1 MDVEL
6 HDINLSSTGRFWGL
20 PETERQEAF
29 ARLRA
34 EEPIRF
40 FHERAY
46 YVDGQEVYPA
56 GPGYWAITRHAD
68 VTEASRRADL
78 FCSGR
83 GASIADFPAEFN
95 EYFGS
100 MLHMDDPRHARL
112 RGLVSR
118 GFTPRT
124 LAQVEAQVDRVTA
137 EIVED
142 LAERGEC
149 DFVTEVAARL
159 PLRIICEMMGVPES
173 LHAEVL
179 DHSNVILSSGDP
191 EYVPKGAN
199 LLEAILVAGGALAA
213 IMAELV
219 AARLAEPGDDI
230 TSALVH
236 AEVDGERLSHAEL
249 ASFFILLCTAGN
261 ETTRNAISHGLWA
274 LTDNPEQR
282 GIWLEDFETVTR
294 TAVEEIVRWATP
306 VLHFRRTV
314 TTDGVMLGDHEF
326 SAGDKVVLWYYSA
339 NRDEDVFEDPHRF
352 DVRRNPNNHIGF
364 GGPGPHFCLGTHL
377 ARREISV
384 MFRQLLGRFP
394 QIRATAEPERL
405 RSNFINGI
413 KHLPC
418 SVT

>member
-1 MDVEL
+1 MDLDEI
-6 HDINLSSTGRFWGL
+6 DLSSTGRFWGL
-20 PETERQEAF
+20 PEAERQQAF
-29 ARLRA
+29 AQLRA

-40 FHERAY
+40 FTERAY
-46 YVDGQEVYPA
+46 FLDGKEVFPA
-56 GPGYWAITRHAD
+56 GPGYWALTRHAD
-68 VTEASRRADL
+68 VVEASRRADL

-83 GASIADFPAEFN
+83 GASIADLPIEFN

-124 LAQVEAQVDRVTA
+124 LARVEHQVEQVA
-137 EIVED
+137 GQIVDD
-142 LAERGEC
+142 LAGRGEC

-159 PLRIICEMMGVPES
+159 PVQIICDMMGVPKS

-179 DHSNVILSSGDP
+179 DNTNIILGANDP
-191 EYVPKGAN
+191 EYVPPGAN
-199 LLEAILVAGGALAA
+199 LLEAILTAGGTLAA
-213 IMAELV
+213 MMTELA
-219 AARLAEPGDDI
+219 AARQADPTDDI

-236 AEVDGERLSHAEL
+236 AEVDGERLGEAEL

-274 LTDNPEQR
+274 LTDHPEQR
-282 GIWLEDFETVTR
+282 RIWLEDLDAVTP

-306 VLHFRRTV
+306 VIQFRRTV
-314 TTDGVMLGDHEF
+314 TADGTTLGDHVF

-339 NRDEDVFEDPHRF
+339 NRDEDVFDDPQRF
-352 DVRRNPNNHIGF
+352 DVRRSPNNHIGF
-364 GGPGPHFCLGTHL
+364 GGPGPHFCMGAHL
-377 ARREISV
+377 ARREIGV
-384 MFRQLLGRFP
+384 MFRELLKHFP

-418 SVT
+418 TLA

>member
-1 MDVEL
+1 MDLDEI
-6 HDINLSSTGRFWGL
+6 DLSSTGRFWGL
-20 PETERQEAF
+20 PEAERQQAF
-29 ARLRA
+29 AQLRA

-40 FHERAY
+40 FTERAY
-46 YVDGQEVYPA
+46 FLDGKEVFPA
-56 GPGYWAITRHAD
+56 GPGYWALTRHAD
-68 VTEASRRADL
+68 VVEASRRADL

-83 GASIADFPAEFN
+83 GASIADLPIEFN
-95 EYFGS
+95 EFFGS

-124 LAQVEAQVDRVTA
+124 LARVENQVEQVAGQIAD
-137 EIVED
+137 D
-142 LAERGEC
+142 LAGGGEC

-159 PLRIICEMMGVPES
+159 PVQIICDMMGVPKS

-179 DHSNVILSSGDP
+179 DNTNIILGPNDP
-191 EYVPKGAN
+191 EYVPPGAN
-199 LLEAILVAGGALAA
+199 LLEAILTAGGTLAA
-213 IMAELV
+213 MMTELA
-219 AARLAEPGDDI
+219 AARRADPTDDI

-236 AEVDGERLSHAEL
+236 AEVDGERLGEAEL

-274 LTDNPEQR
+274 LTDHPEQR
-282 GIWLEDFETVTR
+282 RIWLEDLAGVTP

-306 VLHFRRTV
+306 VIQFRRTV
-314 TTDGVMLGDHEF
+314 TADGTTLGDHVF

-339 NRDEDVFEDPHRF
+339 NRDEDVFDDPHHF

-364 GGPGPHFCLGTHL
+364 GGPGPHFCMGAHL
-377 ARREISV
+377 ARREIGV
-384 MFRQLLGRFP
+384 MFRELLKSFP

-418 SVT
+418 TLA

>member
-1 MDVEL
+1 MDLDEI
-6 HDINLSSTGRFWGL
+6 DLSSTGRFWGL
-20 PETERQEAF
+20 PEAERQQAF
-29 ARLRA
+29 AQLRA

-40 FHERAY
+40 FTERAY
-46 YVDGQEVYPA
+46 FLDGKEVFPA
-56 GPGYWAITRHAD
+56 GPGYWALTRHAD
-68 VTEASRRADL
+68 VVEASRRADL

-83 GASIADFPAEFN
+83 GASIADLPIEFN

-124 LAQVEAQVDRVTA
+124 LARVEHQVEQVA
-137 EIVED
+137 GQIVND
-142 LAERGEC
+142 LAGEGEC

-159 PLRIICEMMGVPES
+159 PVQIICDMMGVPES

-179 DHSNVILSSGDP
+179 DNTNIILGANDP
-191 EYVPKGAN
+191 EYVPPGAN
-199 LLEAILVAGGALAA
+199 LLEAILTAGGTLAA
-213 IMAELV
+213 MMTEL
-219 AARLAEPGDDI
+219 ATARQADPTDDI

-236 AEVDGERLSHAEL
+236 AEVDGERLGEAEL

-274 LTDNPEQR
+274 LTEFPEQR
-282 GIWLEDFETVTR
+282 RMWLEDFDAVTP
-294 TAVEEIVRWATP
+294 TAVEEMVRWATP
-306 VLHFRRTV
+306 VIQFRRTV
-314 TTDGVMLGDHEF
+314 TADGTTLGDHVF

-339 NRDEDVFEDPHRF
+339 NRDEDVFDDPQRF
-352 DVRRNPNNHIGF
+352 DVRRSPNNHIGF
-364 GGPGPHFCLGTHL
+364 GGPGPHFCMGAHL
-377 ARREISV
+377 ARREIGV
-384 MFRQLLGRFP
+384 MFRELLKSFP

-418 SVT
+418 TLA

>member
-1 MDVEL
+1 MEL
-6 HDINLSSTGRFWGL
+6 HDIDLSSTGRFWGL
-20 PETERQEAF
+20 PEAERQEAF

-40 FHERAY
+40 FTERAY
-46 YVDGQEVYPA
+46 YVDGEEVFPA
-56 GPGYWAITRHAD
+56 GPGYWSITRHAD
-68 VTEASRRADL
+68 VIEASRRADL

-112 RGLVSR
+112 RGLISR

-124 LAQVEAQVDRVTA
+124 LAQVEAQVDRVAA
-137 EIVED
+137 EIVDD

-149 DFVTEVAARL
+149 DFVTDVAARL
-159 PLRIICEMMGVPES
+159 PLRIICEMMGVPKS

-191 EYVPKGAN
+191 EYVPKGTN

-213 IMAELV
+213 IMTDL
-219 AARLAEPGDDI
+219 AASRLAEPAEDI

-236 AEVDGERLSHAEL
+236 AEVDGERLSEAEL

-274 LTDNPEQR
+274 LTEHPEQQR
-282 GIWLEDFETVTR
+282 VWVDDLDGVTR

-306 VLHFRRTV
+306 VLQFRRTV
-314 TTDGVMLGDHEF
+314 TTDGVTLGDHVF

-339 NRDEDVFEDPHRF
+339 NRDEDVFEDPQRF
-352 DVRRNPNNHIGF
+352 DLRRSPNNHIGF
-364 GGPGPHFCLGTHL
+364 GGPGPHFCLGAHL

-394 QIRATAEPERL
+394 NIRSTAQPERL

-418 SVT
+418 SIT

>member
-1 MDVEL
+1 MEL
-6 HDINLSSTGRFWGL
+6 DQIDLSSTGRFWGL
-20 PETERQEAF
+20 PEAERQEAF
-29 ARLRA
+29 AQLRA

-40 FHERAY
+40 FTERAY
-46 YVDGQEVYPA
+46 FLDGKEVFPA
-56 GPGYWAITRHAD
+56 GPGYWALTRHAD
-68 VTEASRRADL
+68 VVEASRRADL

-83 GASIADFPAEFN
+83 GASIADLPIEFN

-124 LAQVEAQVDRVTA
+124 LARVEDQVELVAA
-137 EIVED
+137 EIVDD
-142 LAERGEC
+142 LATTGEC

-159 PLRIICEMMGVPES
+159 PAQIICDMMGVPES

-179 DHSNVILSSGDP
+179 DNTNIILGPNDP
-191 EYVPKGAN
+191 EYVPPGAN
-199 LLEAILVAGGALAA
+199 LLEAILTAGGTLAA
-213 IMAELV
+213 MMTDLA
-219 AARLAEPGDDI
+219 AARLAEPTDDI

-236 AEVDGERLSHAEL
+236 AEVDGERLGEAEL

-274 LTDNPEQR
+274 LTEYPEQR
-282 GIWLEDFETVTR
+282 RIWLDDFDAVTP

-306 VLHFRRTV
+306 VIQFRRTV
-314 TTDGVMLGDHEF
+314 TADGTTLGDHVF
-326 SAGDKVVLWYYSA
+326 SEGDKVVLWYYSA
-339 NRDEDVFEDPHRF
+339 NRDEDVFDDPQRF
-352 DVRRNPNNHIGF
+352 DLRRSPNNHIGF
-364 GGPGPHFCLGTHL
+364 GGPGPHFCMGAHL
-377 ARREISV
+377 ARREIGV
-384 MFRQLLGRFP
+384 VFRELLKRFP

-418 SVT
+418 ALS

>member
-1 MDVEL
+1 MEL
-6 HDINLSSTGRFWGL
+6 DQIDLSSTGRFWGL
-20 PETERQEAF
+20 PEAERQEAF
-29 ARLRA
+29 AQLRA

-40 FHERAY
+40 FTERAY
-46 YVDGQEVYPA
+46 FLDGKEVFPA
-56 GPGYWAITRHAD
+56 GPGYWALTRHAD
-68 VTEASRRADL
+68 IVEASRRADL

-83 GASIADFPAEFN
+83 GASIADLPIEFN

-124 LAQVEAQVDRVTA
+124 LARVENQVELVAA
-137 EIVED
+137 EIVDD
-142 LAERGEC
+142 LATTGEC

-159 PLRIICEMMGVPES
+159 PAQIICDMMGVPES

-179 DHSNVILSSGDP
+179 DNTNIILGPNDP
-191 EYVPKGAN
+191 EYVPPGAN
-199 LLEAILVAGGALAA
+199 LLEAILTAGGTLAA
-213 IMAELV
+213 MMTDLA
-219 AARLAEPGDDI
+219 AARLAEPTDDI

-236 AEVDGERLSHAEL
+236 AEVDGERLGEAEL

-274 LTDNPEQR
+274 LTEYPEQR
-282 GIWLEDFETVTR
+282 RIWLDDFDAVTP

-306 VLHFRRTV
+306 VIQFRRTV
-314 TTDGVMLGDHEF
+314 TADGTTLGDHVF
-326 SAGDKVVLWYYSA
+326 SEGDKVVLWYYSA
-339 NRDEDVFEDPHRF
+339 NRDEDVFDDPQRF
-352 DVRRNPNNHIGF
+352 DLRRSPNNHIGF
-364 GGPGPHFCLGTHL
+364 GGPGPHFCMGAHL
-377 ARREISV
+377 ARREIGV
-384 MFRQLLGRFP
+384 MFRELLKRFP

-418 SVT
+418 TLA

>member
-1 MDVEL
+1 MDLDEI
-6 HDINLSSTGRFWGL
+6 DLSSTGRFWGL
-20 PETERQEAF
+20 PEAERQQAF
-29 ARLRA
+29 AQLRA

-40 FHERAY
+40 FTERAY
-46 YVDGQEVYPA
+46 FLDGKEVFPA
-56 GPGYWAITRHAD
+56 GPGYWALTRHAD
-68 VTEASRRADL
+68 VVEASRRADL

-83 GASIADFPAEFN
+83 GASIADLPIEFN
-95 EYFGS
+95 EFFGS

-124 LAQVEAQVDRVTA
+124 LARVENQVEQVA
-137 EIVED
+137 GQIVDD
-142 LAERGEC
+142 LAGGGEC

-159 PLRIICEMMGVPES
+159 PVQIICDMMGVPES

-179 DHSNVILSSGDP
+179 DNTNIILGPNDP
-191 EYVPKGAN
+191 EYVPPGAN
-199 LLEAILVAGGALAA
+199 LLEAILTAGGTLAA
-213 IMAELV
+213 MMTELA
-219 AARLAEPGDDI
+219 AARRADPTDDI

-236 AEVDGERLSHAEL
+236 AEVDGERLGEAEL

-274 LTDNPEQR
+274 LTDHPEQR
-282 GIWLEDFETVTR
+282 RIWLEDLPGVTP

-306 VLHFRRTV
+306 VIQFRRTV
-314 TTDGVMLGDHEF
+314 IADGTTLGDHVF

-339 NRDEDVFEDPHRF
+339 NRDEDVFDDPQRF
-352 DVRRNPNNHIGF
+352 DVRRSPNNHIGF
-364 GGPGPHFCLGTHL
+364 GGPGPHFCMGAHL
-377 ARREISV
+377 ARREIGV
-384 MFRQLLGRFP
+384 MFRELLKSFP

-418 SVT
+418 TLS

>member
-1 MDVEL
+1 MDLDEI
-6 HDINLSSTGRFWGL
+6 DLSSTGRFWGL
-20 PETERQEAF
+20 PEAERQQAF
-29 ARLRA
+29 AQLRA

-40 FHERAY
+40 FTERAY
-46 YVDGQEVYPA
+46 FLDGKEVFPA
-56 GPGYWAITRHAD
+56 GPGYWALTRHAD
-68 VTEASRRADL
+68 VVEASRRADL

-83 GASIADFPAEFN
+83 GASIADLPIEFN
-95 EYFGS
+95 EFFGS

-124 LAQVEAQVDRVTA
+124 LARVENQVEQVA
-137 EIVED
+137 GQIVDD
-142 LAERGEC
+142 LAAGGEC
-149 DFVTEVAARL
+149 DFVTEVASRL
-159 PLRIICEMMGVPES
+159 PVQIICDMMGVPKS

-179 DHSNVILSSGDP
+179 DNTNIILGPNDP
-191 EYVPKGAN
+191 EYVPPGAN
-199 LLEAILVAGGALAA
+199 LLEAILTAGGTLAA
-213 IMAELV
+213 MMTELA
-219 AARLAEPGDDI
+219 AARRADPTDDI

-236 AEVDGERLSHAEL
+236 AEVDGERLGEAEL

-274 LTDNPEQR
+274 LTDHPEQR
-282 GIWLEDFETVTR
+282 RIWLEDLPGVTP

-306 VLHFRRTV
+306 VIQFRRTV
-314 TTDGVMLGDHEF
+314 TADGTTLGDHVF

-339 NRDEDVFEDPHRF
+339 NRDEDVFDDPQRF
-352 DVRRNPNNHIGF
+352 DVRRSPNNHIGF
-364 GGPGPHFCLGTHL
+364 GGPGPHFCMGAHL
-377 ARREISV
+377 ARREIGV
-384 MFRQLLGRFP
+384 MFRELLKSFP

-418 SVT
+418 TLS

>member
-1 MDVEL
+1 MEL
-6 HDINLSSTGRFWGL
+6 HDIDLSSTGRFWGL
-20 PETERQEAF
+20 PEAERQEAF

-40 FHERAY
+40 FTERAY
-46 YVDGQEVYPA
+46 YVDGEEVFPA
-56 GPGYWAITRHAD
+56 GPGYWSITRHAD
-68 VTEASRRADL
+68 VIEASRRADL

-112 RGLVSR
+112 RGLISR

-124 LAQVEAQVDRVTA
+124 LAQVEAQVDRVAA
-137 EIVED
+137 EIVDD

-149 DFVTEVAARL
+149 DFVTDVAARL
-159 PLRIICEMMGVPES
+159 PLQIICEMMGVPKS

-191 EYVPKGAN
+191 EYVPKGTN

-213 IMAELV
+213 IMTDL
-219 AARLAEPGDDI
+219 AASRLAEPAEDI

-236 AEVDGERLSHAEL
+236 AEVDGERLSEAEL

-274 LTDNPEQR
+274 LTEHPEQQR
-282 GIWLEDFETVTR
+282 VWVEDLDGVTR

-306 VLHFRRTV
+306 VLQFRRTV
-314 TTDGVMLGDHEF
+314 TTDGVTLGDHVF

-339 NRDEDVFEDPHRF
+339 NRDEDVFEDPQRF
-352 DVRRNPNNHIGF
+352 DLRRSPNNHIGF
-364 GGPGPHFCLGTHL
+364 GGPGPHFCLGAHL

-394 QIRATAEPERL
+394 NIRSTAQPERL

-418 SVT
+418 SIT

>member
-1 MDVEL
+1 MEL
-6 HDINLSSTGRFWGL
+6 DEIDLTSTGRFWGL
-20 PETERQEAF
+20 PEAERQQAF
-29 ARLRA
+29 AQLRA

-40 FHERAY
+40 FTERAY
-46 YVDGQEVYPA
+46 FLDGKEVFPA
-56 GPGYWAITRHAD
+56 GPGYWALTRHAD
-68 VTEASRRADL
+68 VVEASRRADL

-83 GASIADFPAEFN
+83 GASIADLPIEFN
-95 EYFGS
+95 EFFGS

-124 LAQVEAQVDRVTA
+124 LARVENQVEQVA
-137 EIVED
+137 GQIVDD
-142 LAERGEC
+142 LAGGGEC

-159 PLRIICEMMGVPES
+159 PVQIICDMMGVPES

-179 DHSNVILSSGDP
+179 DNTNIILGPNDP
-191 EYVPKGAN
+191 EYVPPGAN
-199 LLEAILVAGGALAA
+199 LLEAILTAGGTLAA
-213 IMAELV
+213 MMTELA
-219 AARLAEPGDDI
+219 AARRADPTDDI

-236 AEVDGERLSHAEL
+236 AEVDGERLGETEL

-274 LTDNPEQR
+274 LTDHPEQR
-282 GIWLEDFETVTR
+282 RIWLDDLAGVTP

-306 VLHFRRTV
+306 VIQFRRTV
-314 TTDGVMLGDHEF
+314 TTDGTTLGDHVF

-339 NRDEDVFEDPHRF
+339 NRDEEVFEDPQRF
-352 DVRRNPNNHIGF
+352 DVRRSPNNHIGF
-364 GGPGPHFCLGTHL
+364 GGPGPHFCMGAHL
-377 ARREISV
+377 ARREIGV
-384 MFRQLLGRFP
+384 MFRELLKRFP
-394 QIRATAEPERL
+394 QIHATAEPERL

-418 SVT
+418 TLT

>member
-1 MDVEL
+1 MEL
-6 HDINLSSTGRFWGL
+6 DQIDLSSTGRFWGL
-20 PETERQEAF
+20 PEAERQEAF
-29 ARLRA
+29 AQLRA

-40 FHERAY
+40 FTERAY
-46 YVDGQEVYPA
+46 FLDGKEVFPA
-56 GPGYWAITRHAD
+56 GPGYWALTRHAD
-68 VTEASRRADL
+68 VVEASRRADL

-83 GASIADFPAEFN
+83 GASIADLPIEFN

-124 LAQVEAQVDRVTA
+124 LARVEDQVELVAA
-137 EIVED
+137 EIVDD
-142 LAERGEC
+142 LATTGEC

-159 PLRIICEMMGVPES
+159 PAQIICDMMGVPES

-179 DHSNVILSSGDP
+179 DNTNIILGPNDP
-191 EYVPKGAN
+191 EYVPPGAN
-199 LLEAILVAGGALAA
+199 LLEAILTAGGTLAA
-213 IMAELV
+213 MMTDLA
-219 AARLAEPGDDI
+219 AARLAEPTDDI

-236 AEVDGERLSHAEL
+236 AEVDGERLGEAEL

-274 LTDNPEQR
+274 LTEYPEQR
-282 GIWLEDFETVTR
+282 RIWLDDFDAVTP

-306 VLHFRRTV
+306 VIQFRRTV
-314 TTDGVMLGDHEF
+314 TADGTTLGDHVF
-326 SAGDKVVLWYYSA
+326 SEGDKVVLWYYSA
-339 NRDEDVFEDPHRF
+339 NRDEDVFDDPQRF
-352 DVRRNPNNHIGF
+352 DLRRSPNNHIGF
-364 GGPGPHFCLGTHL
+364 GGPGPHFCMGAHL
-377 ARREISV
+377 ARREIGV
-384 MFRQLLGRFP
+384 MFRELLKRFP

-418 SVT
+418 TLS

>member
-1 MDVEL
+1 MEL
-6 HDINLSSTGRFWGL
+6 DQIDLSSTGRFWGL
-20 PETERQEAF
+20 PEAERQEAF
-29 ARLRA
+29 AQLRA

-40 FHERAY
+40 FTERAY
-46 YVDGQEVYPA
+46 FLDGKEVFPA
-56 GPGYWAITRHAD
+56 GPGYWALTRHAD
-68 VTEASRRADL
+68 VVEASRRADL

-83 GASIADFPAEFN
+83 GASIADLPIEFN

-124 LAQVEAQVDRVTA
+124 LARVEDQVELVAA
-137 EIVED
+137 EIVDD
-142 LAERGEC
+142 LATTGEC

-159 PLRIICEMMGVPES
+159 PAQIICDMMGVPES

-179 DHSNVILSSGDP
+179 DNTNIILGPNDP
-191 EYVPKGAN
+191 EYVPPGAN
-199 LLEAILVAGGALAA
+199 LLEAILTAGGTLAA
-213 IMAELV
+213 MMTDLA
-219 AARLAEPGDDI
+219 AARLAEPTDDI

-236 AEVDGERLSHAEL
+236 AEVDGERLGEAEL

-274 LTDNPEQR
+274 LTEYPEQR
-282 GIWLEDFETVTR
+282 RIWLDDFDAVTP

-306 VLHFRRTV
+306 VIQFRRTV
-314 TTDGVMLGDHEF
+314 TADGTTLGDHVF
-326 SAGDKVVLWYYSA
+326 SEGDKVVLWYYSA
-339 NRDEDVFEDPHRF
+339 NRDEDVFDDPQRF
-352 DVRRNPNNHIGF
+352 DLRRSPNNHIGF
-364 GGPGPHFCLGTHL
+364 GGPGPHFCMGAHL
-377 ARREISV
+377 ARREIGV
-384 MFRQLLGRFP
+384 VFRELLKRFP

-418 SVT
+418 TLS